1 MNLRKL
7 LLLPA
12 LLIVLISSFFSCGVD
27 RWPEYAKQTELDM
40 WIYDTMKQNYLWYQ
54 DMPAYDKVNVFLSPT
69 EFLTKIISKQD
80 NGYSFVDSVLDAPI
94 PSYGFDYSLV
104 RNTEI
109 DTAYNALITYIIPGS
124 PAEKAG
130 LKRGEWIMKFGEFYI
145 SQKNEKKLLQGTA
158 PVSLTIG
165 TYQKIE
171 PEPGDEEE
179 GDIYDVVPSRTGVQM
194 GAAVSLEDPAVHTY
208 DILTLKNNS
217 KIGYLMYNSF
227 TAGTEQD
234 PNKYNAELLRISNE
248 FKSANI
254 QALVLDFRYNE
265 GGTIACAQL
274 LATMLAPSAYLNQTM
289 AFLEYNDKNIDKNAT
304 LTFDPKLLQG
314 GSNLNLN
321 TVIVLTGSKTAGAPE
336 MVTYCLNEKVQRLL
350 TIGAAT
356 KGQNVGTERFVNTD
370 YRWALNPVVCTI
382 YNSEHVTQPGGIKA
396 TYAVSEATDY
406 KTFLPFGDP
415 KELLLSTAIGFL
427 EGTYPPASS
436 AKSQV
441 KTGMQPV
448 KSVSSP
454 ASRRFVGGLRV
465 N

>member
-1 MNLRKL
+1 MNLRKVL
-7 LLLPA
+7 LIPA
-12 LLIVLISSFFSCGVD
+12 LLIVLIGSFFSCGVD

-40 WIYDTMKQNYLWYQ
+40 WIYDTMNQNYLWYQ
-54 DMPAYDKVNVFLSPT
+54 DMPAYDKVNLFLSPT
-69 EFLTKIISKQD
+69 EFLSKIISKKD
-80 NGYSFVDSVLDAPI
+80 NGYSFVDSVLDAPL

-130 LKRGEWIMKFGEFYI
+130 LKRGEWIMKVNNAYI
-145 SQKNEKKLLQGTA
+145 SQKYEKKLLQGVT

-179 GDIYDVVPSRTGVQM
+179 GDIYDVIPSRNGVQM
-194 GAAVSLEDPAVHTY
+194 GAAVPLEDSPIHTY
-208 DILTLKNNS
+208 DILTLTDGS

-227 TAGTEQD
+227 TAGTTQAPD
-234 PNKYNAELLRISNE
+234 KYNNELLRISNE
-248 FKSANI
+248 FKNANI
-254 QALVLDFRYNE
+254 QALVLDIRYNK

-274 LATMLAPSAYLNQTM
+274 LGTMLAPSAYLNQTM
-289 AFLEYNDKNIDKNAT
+289 AFLEFNDKNINKDAT
-304 LTFDPKLLQG
+304 LTFDSKLLQG

-321 TVIVLTGSKTAGAPE
+321 TVIVLTSSITAGAPE
-336 MVTYCLNEKVQRLL
+336 MLMHCLNGKTQRSIN
-350 TIGAAT
+350 IGATT
-356 KGQNVGTERFVNTD
+356 KGQNIATERFVNSD

-382 YNSEHVTQPGGIKA
+382 YDSEHVTQQGGFKA
-396 TYAVSEATDY
+396 TYSVSESSDY
-406 KTFLPFGDP
+406 TKFLPFGDP
-415 KELLLSTAIGFL
+415 NELLLSTAIGFL
-427 EGTYPPASS
+427 EGTYPPNSTT
-436 AKSQV
+436 KVQK
-441 KTGMQPV
+441 KTSIQPV

-454 ASRRFVGGLRV
+454 ASRHFVGGLRI